1 MSKKN
6 CSKQGSEVDGL
17 LGRGGLGMSAD
28 GVRVLVDGSGG
39 DHHVVRDVVLKAMVA
54 MWSKTRTLSVF

>member
-1 MSKKN
+1 
-6 CSKQGSEVDGL
+6 
-17 LGRGGLGMSAD
+17 MSAD

-54 MWSKTRTLSVF
+54 MWSKTRTPSFFSVFVSAVAMYGSLCLHVL